1 MNISRRDKRNRK
13 LHNGEIQLADGRY
26 RYKYVDELGKSRYV
40 YSKRLVPNDP
50 AVHGKKEESLREKI
64 AKIQKD
70 KQDNLAMSRGD
81 MTVLDLVEL
90 YISQKIGVKPSTR
103 LGYKTVVNFLKK
115 DPFGK
120 RKISSVKTSDARG
133 WLIALQ
139 KKGRGYSSIHS
150 IRGVLRPAFRLAYE
164 DDFIRKN
171 PFDFELASVLVNDS
185 VIRQAL
191 TRKQERLFL
200 EFIRKDT
207 HYQRVYEGIY
217 ILFNTGL
224 RISEFVGL
232 TIDDIDFDNMVINV
246 DHQLVRVYNEKKS
259 YIIQKTKTTAG
270 VRKVPMTPE
279 VADCFRTVI
288 KKRKKVKK
296 EPIVDGYSNF
306 LYLDQNG
313 MPMVALHWE
322 KYNKL
327 YKEPL
332 PTITPH
338 VCRHTF
344 CTKMAKAGMNPAKL
358 KYIMGHSSMDITFD
372 TYTHLQVDDV
382 REEMLKMVEVEN
394 EKVMQEKA
402 VDILQLEEED
412 ENLFNF

>member
-50 AVHGKKEESLREKI
+50 AIHGKKEESLREKI

-70 KQDNLAMSRGD
+70 KQDNLAMSRGN

-103 LGYKTVVNFLKK
+103 LGYKTVVNFLKN

-120 RKISSVKTSDARG
+120 RKISSVKTSDA
-133 WLIALQ
+133 
-139 KKGRGYSSIHS
+139 RGYSSIHS

-191 TRKQERLFL
+191 TRRQERLFL
-200 EFIRKDT
+200 EFIRKDA

-279 VADCFRTVI
+279 VADSFRTII
-288 KKRKKVKK
+288 KNRKKVKK
-296 EPIVDGYSNF
+296 EPVVDGYSNF

-313 MPMVALHWE
+313 MPMVALHWEKYFQFIRE

>member
-70 KQDNLAMSRGD
+70 KQ
-81 MTVLDLVEL
+81 
-90 YISQKIGVKPSTR
+90 VKPSTR
-103 LGYKTVVNFLKK
+103 LGYKTVVNFLKN

-133 WLIALQ
+133 WLIELQ
-139 KKGRGYSSIHS
+139 KNGRGYSSIHS

-200 EFIRKDT
+200 EFIRKDA

-279 VADCFRTVI
+279 VADCFRTII

-296 EPIVDGYSNF
+296 EPVVDGYSNF

-313 MPMVALHWE
+313 MPMVALHWEKYFQFIRE

-394 EKVMQEKA
+394 QKVMQEKA
-402 VDILQLEEED
+402 VDILQLEEEG

>member
-1 MNISRRDKRNRK
+1 MTKSIFM
-13 LHNGEIQLADGRY
+13 LADGRY

-40 YSKRLVPNDP
+40 YSKRLMPNDP

-64 AKIQKD
+64 AKIQKN
-70 KQDNLAMSRGD
+70 KQDNLAMSRGN
-81 MTVLDLVEL
+81 MTILDLVEL

-103 LGYKTVVNFLKK
+103 LGYKTVVNFLKNN
-115 DPFGK
+115 PFGK

-133 WLIALQ
+133 WLIELQ
-139 KKGRGYSSIHS
+139 KNGRGYSSIHS

-171 PFDFELASVLVNDS
+171 PF
-185 VIRQAL
+185 
-191 TRKQERLFL
+191 
-200 EFIRKDT
+200 
-207 HYQRVYEGIY
+207 
-217 ILFNTGL
+217 
-224 RISEFVGL
+224 
-232 TIDDIDFDNMVINV
+232 DFDNMVINV

-279 VADCFRTVI
+279 VADCFRTII
-288 KKRKKVKK
+288 KNRKKVK
-296 EPIVDGYSNF
+296 
-306 LYLDQNG
+306 
-313 MPMVALHWE
+313 
-322 KYNKL
+322 
-327 YKEPL
+327 KEPL

-402 VDILQLEEED
+402 VDILQLEEES